1 MNALELKVP
10 PPIVAVLCGTLMW
23 WLAKHVPIP
32 MGHTRVAIPVV
43 AVFLLAG
50 VVLDLWAI
58 FTFRRAQTTV
68 NPLSP
73 QFTATIVEAGPY
85 RFTRNPMYLGLACFL
100 FAFAAWLHNAIALVG
115 VLLFMAYITRFQ
127 IVPEER
133 ILRQKFGTP
142 FDAYCARVRRWL

>member
-23 WLAKHVPIP
+23 WLVKYVPIP

-43 AVFLLAG
+43 AAFLLAG
-50 VVLDLWAI
+50 VALDLSAI
-58 FTFRRAQTTV
+58 FAFRRAQTTV

-85 RFTRNPMYLGLACFL
+85 RFTRNPMYLGMACFL
-100 FAFAAWLHNAIALVG
+100 FAFSAWLHNPLALVG

-133 ILRQKFGTP
+133 ILRQKFGAP